1 MQGGHGGQVQGV
13 PGGGLKGADAPLA
26 QDHVLVA
33 PGHDIL
39 STHQQLL
46 QGVGQAPLEEDGLAG
61 VTQLLQQFKVL
72 HVPGAHLDHVHV
84 LEQGQVVGVHDLG
97 NDGQAGGPLGLQQ
110 QLDAVGLQALEGVGG
125 GAGLE
130 RAAPEHGGSGG
141 LHALSHR
148 DDLLLALHG
157 TGAGDHGEVAPAH
170 QALVRAHLNDGVL
183 GVKLAVGI
191 FIGLRHPLHILHDIQ
206 STDEVAVQL
215 AGVADDADDG
225 GVVAGG
231 QVGAQVLTLDPV
243 DQVVYPLFFCFR
255 LDNDDH
261 NARPFLLSDAALP
274 PGHEKRTRGEVFLT
288 AGPVTSFDSLR
299 KGGHAIVCSKK
310 HFYFVGPKAVKVK
323 VAKKESGKQIQHDGS
338 PFRRSQKFCG
348 YHSTGTLLCQ

>member
-1 MQGGHGGQVQGV
+1 MGHLVEGGHGGQVQGV
-13 PGGGLKGADAPLA
+13 PGGRLKGADAPLA

-33 PGHDIL
+33 PGHDVL
-39 STHQQLL
+39 GAHQQLL
-46 QGVGQAPLEEDGLAG
+46 EGVGQAPLQEDGLAG
-61 VTQLLQQFKVL
+61 VAQLFEQLEVL
-72 HVPGAHLDHVHV
+72 HVPGAHLDHIHV

-97 NDGQAGGPLGLQQ
+97 DDGQAGGLFGLQQ

-231 QVGAQVLTLDPV
+231 QVGAQILALDPV
-243 DQVVYPLFFCFR
+243 DQVVHLLLLDFR
-255 LDNDDH
+255 FDNDDH
-261 NARPFLLSDAALP
+261 NSSFLSCALCGASPRP
-274 PGHEKRTRGEVFLT
+274 EKR
-288 AGPVTSFDSLR
+288 P
-299 KGGHAIVCSKK
+299 
-310 HFYFVGPKAVKVK
+310 AVKCF
-323 VAKKESGKQIQHDGS
+323 S
-338 PFRRSQKFCG
+338 PQA
-348 YHSTGTLLCQ
+348 L